1 MDNGIIKINGI
12 KINGIMKTLN
22 EYIKESLLDNEE
34 ELIDKIK
41 SNLKDIEKIRE
52 LIKLPANV
60 YHFVINILPNF
71 YKKYKC
77 KFEKTEVKNPHTGF
91 LETHKLV
98 KGFNKHKKYF
108 LIEYASYREGYSST
122 IKAMNIY
129 ICHNGEILENY
140 LCSIGNVRILN
151 SYKKQFN
158 GNITDLLENIK
169 AVYEVPKDLEWLYE
183 FIKEGKML
191 K

>member
-1 MDNGIIKINGI
+1 
-12 KINGIMKTLN
+12 MKSL
-22 EYIKESLLDNEE
+22 YESILDDEE

-41 SNLKDIEKIRE
+41 SNLNDVEKIRS
-52 LIKLPANV
+52 LIKLPANI
-60 YHFVINILPNF
+60 YHFVKNILPNF

-77 KFEKTEVKNPHTGF
+77 KFEKIEVKNSHT
-91 LETHKLV
+91 TDKLI

-108 LIEYASYREGYSST
+108 LIEQESYREGSSQT
-122 IKAMNIY
+122 LHAMNIY

-140 LCSIGNVRILN
+140 LCSIGRVIILN
-151 SYKKQFN
+151 SYKKPFD
-158 GNITDLLENIK
+158 GNISSLVENIK
-169 AVYEVPKDLEWLYE
+169 YVYEVPKDLEYLYE

>member
-1 MDNGIIKINGI
+1 
-12 KINGIMKTLN
+12 MKTLN

-34 ELIDKIK
+34 ELIGKIK
-41 SNLKDIEKIRE
+41 SNIKDIEKIRE

-60 YHFVINILPNF
+60 YHFVINILPTF

-77 KFEKTEVKNPHTGF
+77 KIEKTTVKNPHTGF
-91 LETHKLV
+91 PENQKQV
-98 KGFNKHKKYF
+98 KGFDIYKKYF
-108 LIEYASYREGYSST
+108 LIEQDSYREGSGQT
-122 IKAMNIY
+122 TWKAMNIY

-151 SYKKQFN
+151 SRKKLFN
-158 GNITDLLENIK
+158 GNMSSLVDNIK
-169 AVYEVPKDLEWLYE
+169 YVYEVPKDLEWLYE

-191 K
+191 KY

>member
-1 MDNGIIKINGI
+1 
-12 KINGIMKTLN
+12 MKTLK
-22 EYIKESLLDNEE
+22 EYILENEE
-34 ELIDKIK
+34 ILIDKIK

-77 KFEKTEVKNPHTGF
+77 KFEKNEVKSPRTGF
-91 LETHKLV
+91 KETHKLV
-98 KGFNKHKKYF
+98 KGFDKHKKYF
-108 LIEYASYREGYSST
+108 LIEQDSYSERSGQNWSST

-129 ICHNGEILENY
+129 ICNNGEILENY

-151 SYKKQFN
+151 SSKNSFD
-158 GNITDLLENIK
+158 GDITNLVKNIK
-169 AVYEVPKDLEWLYE
+169 YVYEVPKDLEWLYE

>member
-1 MDNGIIKINGI
+1 MR
-12 KINGIMKTLN
+12 TLN

-60 YHFVINILPNF
+60 YHFVINILPTF

-77 KFEKTEVKNPHTGF
+77 KIEKIIAKNPHTGF
-91 LETHKLV
+91 PENQKQV
-98 KGFNKHKKYF
+98 KGFDIYKKYF
-108 LIEYASYREGYSST
+108 LIEQASYREGSGQT
-122 IKAMNIY
+122 TWKAMNIY

-140 LCSIGNVRILN
+140 LCSIDNVRILN
-151 SYKKQFN
+151 SYKKLFN
-158 GNITDLLENIK
+158 GNMSSLVDNIK
-169 AVYEVPKDLEWLYE
+169 YVYEVPKDLEWLYE